1 MKTVNLYNIY
11 IYEKY
16 LQLKNSNNLI
26 NNDNLWKIFE
36 WFTCIK
42 LQEKYGKT
50 FYEYDD
56 IEPEFKELNSM
67 SKNDTGIDC
76 CDLTDTI
83 VQCKLRKKNLNWKE
97 CSTFFASQNIF
108 NKDTGKTII
117 KWPNLVISRNA
128 ESKLSE
134 NLLDQKARFNDVTF
148 PTDEIITYCENLLE
162 NPPKYPKIKVEDF
175 KLRDYQEESIK
186 LINEKL
192 NIIISLPTGCGKN
205 VVMIYS
211 MKPKSKYLIL
221 VPRIIL
227 MEQLKEELIKHKPE
241 FTNGIQCI
249 GDDNNVYDE
258 SKNICVCVYNSVY
271 LIEPYFESFS
281 KIYID
286 EAHHIVKPDIYNMED
301 NEIVTNNLE
310 EVDDL
315 DNDSDSEEND
325 DVINDSDSEKDD
337 SDSEDEI
344 KQSTGYIQII
354 KKLAKYNNNIYLSA
368 TIDKIDDFEYYKK
381 DIRDMIDMKYLCD
394 YTIHVPIFTDDPTNK
409 NVCSHLINNYKNMII
424 YCNSQKEGK
433 SINTLFNSIQK
444 GCSQYIDC
452 KTSKKTRNSIIKK
465 YKNGEIPFL
474 VNVRILVEGFDAP
487 ITKGICFMHLPSN
500 KTTLIQII
508 GRALRL
514 HKLKKFA
521 NIILPYS
528 TDEDGTNI
536 NRFIKVMAQN
546 DKRIKQSYESK
557 KEGGYISIE
566 NIEKN
571 TEGND
576 KSIFRYEMI
585 YNSMGKL
592 INSEE
597 IWIKQFDEV
606 KNYIDTYNKRPC
618 EVSKCLVTKKLG
630 KWLSH
635 QKTNYNSHLMTN
647 KTIKDKWEEFT
658 VQSKYKNYFISIEDK
673 WFENLNKVK
682 KYIDENGI
690 RPHEK
695 HSDNYIGYIG
705 KWLSTQLKN
714 YKNHNDQLK
723 HDKFRKCF
731 ENFMKDKSYYKHF
744 ISDEDQWIE
753 HLNGVKNYIDS
764 NKKRPSSTD
773 KNTDIKFIGLWITRQ
788 TKNYKENTNLMSNN
802 NLRILWEEFINN
814 NKYKKY
820 FISNEELWFETL
832 EKVKNYIDVNYKRP
846 SQLDSDI
853 EVGYFGKWL
862 TTQGQNYKKIIDIM
876 KNENIRKQ
884 WENFIQSEQY
894 QEYFISNEEL
904 WYMNLEKV
912 KNYIVKHK
920 QKLTRKISD
929 DKEKIQLALWINTQ
943 RNNYLKKAHTMS
955 NVNIQKSWESF
966 ITDNKYKNYI

>member
-1 MKTVNLYNIY
+1 MKIFDLYKIY

-16 LQLKNSNNLI
+16 IELKNSENQI

-42 LQEKYGKT
+42 LKENYNSI
-50 FYEYDD
+50 FYNYED
-56 IEPEFKELNSM
+56 IEPDFKEQNLM
-67 SKNDTGIDC
+67 SRNDTGIDC
-76 CDLTDTI
+76 CNLLDTI
-83 VQCKLRKKNLNWKE
+83 VQCKLRKNNLNWKE
-97 CSTFFASQNIF
+97 CSTFFASQNIYD
-108 NKDTGKTII
+108 KELKKTIV

-128 ESKLSE
+128 ECKLSE
-134 NLLDQKARFNDVTF
+134 NLLEQKERFNDLTF
-148 PTDEIITYCENLLE
+148 QTTEIISYCENLLQ
-162 NPPKYPKIKVEDF
+162 NPPKYPKEKSNEF
-175 KLRDYQEESIK
+175 QLRDYQKESIELVNK
-186 LINEKL
+186 KSNV
-192 NIIISLPTGCGKN
+192 IISLPTGCGKN
-205 VVMIYS
+205 TVIIYS
-211 MKPKSKYLIL
+211 IKPKNKYLIL

-227 MEQLKEELIKHKPE
+227 MDQIKEELIKNKPE
-241 FTNGIQCI
+241 FTKKIQCI
-249 GDDNNVYDE
+249 GDNNDEYDE
-258 SKNICVCVYNSVY
+258 NKNICICVYNSVY
-271 LIEPYFESFS
+271 LIEPYFESFN
-281 KIYID
+281 KIFID
-286 EAHHIVKPDIYNMED
+286 EAHHIVKPEIYRVQT
-301 NEIVTNNLE
+301 NEIE
-310 EVDDL
+310 DD
-315 DNDSDSEEND
+315 ENED
-325 DVINDSDSEKDD
+325 KIIQD
-337 SDSEDEI
+337 DSEDEI
-344 KQSTGYIQII
+344 KETTGYVNII
-354 KKLAKYNNNIYLSA
+354 KNLVKYNNNVYLSA
-368 TIDKIDDFEYYKK
+368 TIDKIDGFEYYKK
-381 DIRDMIDMKYLCD
+381 DIRNMIEQKYLCD
-394 YTIHVPIFTDDPTNK
+394 YTINVPIFTDDPSNK
-409 NVCSHLINNYKNMII
+409 NICEHLINRYKNVII

-433 SINTLFNSIQK
+433 KINAQLNSIQK

-452 KTSKKTRNSIIKK
+452 KTSKKTRNTIVKK
-465 YKNGEIPFL
+465 YKNGDISFL

-514 HKLKKFA
+514 HKLKTIA

-528 TDEDGTNI
+528 CDEDGENI
-536 NRFIKVMAQN
+536 NKFIKTMAQN
-546 DKRIKQSYESK
+546 DIRIKQSYENK

-566 NIEKN
+566 NLNSVNE
-571 TEGND
+571 END
-576 KSIFRYEMI
+576 ENNKGMLRYEMI

-592 INSEE
+592 INGEE
-597 IWIKQFDEV
+597 IWLKQLKEV
-606 KNYIDTYNKRPC
+606 KNYIDTHNKRPC

-647 KTIKDKWEEFT
+647 KTIKNKWEEFT
-658 VQSKYKNYFISIEDK
+658 LQSKYKNYFISIEDK
-673 WFENLNKVK
+673 WFENLDKVK
-682 KYIDENGI
+682 KYMDENGI

-705 KWLSTQLKN
+705 KWLSSQLKN
-714 YKNHNDQLK
+714 YKNYNDQLK

-753 HLNGVKNYIDS
+753 YLTEVKNYIDN

-773 KNTDIKFIGLWITRQ
+773 KNADIKFIGLWITRQ
-788 TKNYKENTNLMSNN
+788 TKNYKENTNLMSNY
-802 NLRILWEEFINN
+802 NLRILWEEFINDD
-814 NKYKKY
+814 KYKKY

-832 EKVKNYIDVNYKRP
+832 EKVKKYIDVNNKRP
-846 SQLDSDI
+846 SQLDSNV

-862 TTQGQNYKKIIDIM
+862 TTQGQNHKKIIDIM

-904 WYMNLEKV
+904 WYKNLEKV

-920 QKLTRKISD
+920 QELTRKISD

-943 RNNYLKKAHTMS
+943 RNNYIKKAHTMS